1 MLDMKWIR
9 ESADHQEELQQVAD
23 RKGIALSIAE
33 LVGLDDQRRT
43 LLLAVEAL
51 RQQRNA
57 ISQEIS
63 ALVRQGKP
71 DEAERQKQQVKTIN
85 EELDQQETLYREV
98 NEAYNKLLIL
108 VPNIVSPDTPV
119 GASDEDNVEIRRV
132 GELPVFEYDLRDH
145 VTLGELHRMIDIPRG
160 VKTAGTRSYYLT
172 GVGAMLHRAVQQL
185 AVDMLVA
192 KGFTLMDVPLTVR
205 TEAMQNT
212 AFFPLGQDQAFQIT
226 EQDKWLVGT
235 SEVPLVSFYSG
246 EVVDVAEPIR
256 LAAASLCFRSE
267 VGSGGRD
274 VHGLYRVH
282 QFAKVEQVVLCE
294 ASAEASEQLLQEITT
309 NAEEL
314 LQKLELPYR
323 VVAVCTGDM
332 SQKTY
337 KQYDIETWMPS
348 RGAYGETH
356 SSSNLLDFQA
366 RRSNIRYRDAEGKL
380 RYCHTLNNTAVAS
393 PRILIPLLENHQQPD
408 GSILIPK
415 ALRPYMNGME
425 RIELPNGAE

>member
-1 MLDMKWIR
+1 
-9 ESADHQEELQQVAD
+9 
-23 RKGIALSIAE
+23 
-33 LVGLDDQRRT
+33 
-43 LLLAVEAL
+43 
-51 RQQRNA
+51 
-57 ISQEIS
+57 
-63 ALVRQGKP
+63 
-71 DEAERQKQQVKTIN
+71 
-85 EELDQQETLYREV
+85 
-98 NEAYNKLLIL
+98 
-108 VPNIVSPDTPV
+108 
-119 GASDEDNVEIRRV
+119 
-132 GELPVFEYDLRDH
+132 
-145 VTLGELHRMIDIPRG
+145 
-160 VKTAGTRSYYLT
+160 
-172 GVGAMLHRAVQQL
+172 MLHRAVQQL

-205 TEAMQNT
+205 TEAMENT

-246 EVVDVAEPIR
+246 EIVDVAQPIR

-294 ASAEASEQLLQEITT
+294 ASAETSEQLLQEITA
-309 NAEEL
+309 NAEQL

-393 PRILIPLLENHQQPD
+393 PRILIPLLENHQQAD

-425 RIELPNGAE
+425 RIEPPADVVME